1 MRSRYRGEDPEIH
14 DFGELGSILIDG
26 VGEQVV
32 VPIPGALT
40 LMSTIFASPSSSV
53 EVLQRKIRAMV
64 LATFRVHLQKH
75 LDGSRIVASMQI

>member
-1 MRSRYRGEDPEIH
+1 M
-14 DFGELGSILIDG
+14 
-26 VGEQVV
+26 

-40 LMSTIFASPSSSV
+40 LMSTISASPSSSV